1 MHKSVQCNTNALRHA
16 KYYGSTEEEASV
28 VFLVDMTFM
37 LRLKGCAGVLP
48 LEESVWNA
56 CIQTQKMCSVFGN
69 RKQISFQ
76 SLAGKILGKKN
87 KLTDE
92 KLEQGE
98 LLLLKTLLHLALA
111 SLTLTGS
118 WCYPRRHWR
127 PWVNNDRNPA

>member
-1 MHKSVQCNTNALRHA
+1 
-16 KYYGSTEEEASV
+16 
-28 VFLVDMTFM
+28 M
-37 LRLKGCAGVLP
+37 LRLKGWAGVLP
-48 LEESVWNA
+48 LEASVGNA

-76 SLAGKILGKKN
+76 SLAGKILGKNN

-111 SLTLTGS
+111 SLTFTGN

-127 PWVNNDRNPA
+127 HRVNNDRIQHRTPLKQLMF